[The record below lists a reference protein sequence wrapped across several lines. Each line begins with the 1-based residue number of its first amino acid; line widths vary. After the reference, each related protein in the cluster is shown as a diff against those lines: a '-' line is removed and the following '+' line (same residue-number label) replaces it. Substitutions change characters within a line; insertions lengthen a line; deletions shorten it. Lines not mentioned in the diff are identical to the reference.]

1 TSNSLCKASIS
12 PMGARAIL
20 LGAALTFAALAGCS
34 LLNHQPTPEQQYAKA
49 LARGYGAE
57 ASQRWLTMTP
67 EQRMSFQRSGRL
79 EAVDREQAIKSA
91 ISKHLAQDAQED
103 GDPSVSVPQ
112 IPSGGSLEDLGSYS
126 DSLQ

>member
-1 TSNSLCKASIS
+1 
-12 PMGARAIL
+12 MGAKAIL
-20 LGAALTFAALAGCS
+20 LGAALTCAAFAGCS

-67 EQRMSFQRSGRL
+67 EQRMSFQRSAGL
-79 EAVDREQAIKSA
+79 EAVGREQAIKSV
-91 ISKHLAQDAQED
+91 ISKRLAQDAQEGAD
-103 GDPSVSVPQ
+103 TSVSVPQ
-112 IPSGGSLEDLGSYS
+112 IPSGGSLEDLRSYS